1 MNTILRTICLAFCL
15 ILSVSVI
22 TSCKKGTHP
31 PATKP
36 EAQGIGTGGQAST
49 EMEGLAENDLLD
61 NAGKDDFSLMG
72 NQDDEYKKM
81 YGRSTKPLL
90 PIYFDFDQFTISAE
104 QGERLQQNA
113 RYMLEHPEVKV
124 VVEGNCDERGTS
136 EYNLA
141 LGERRAQSAREYL
154 VQIGVDPSR
163 LRTESYGEE
172 RPLFPTSGEA
182 SWAENRRDDF
192 VIEQ

>member
-90 PIYFDFDQFTISAE
+90 PIYFYVNKHLVKPYVTGWSDNVMNVQYSKDL
-104 QGERLQQNA
+104 RLD
-113 RYMLEHPEVKV
+113 
-124 VVEGNCDERGTS
+124 GG
-136 EYNLA
+136 
-141 LGERRAQSAREYL
+141 G
-154 VQIGVDPSR
+154 
-163 LRTESYGEE
+163 
-172 RPLFPTSGEA
+172 
-182 SWAENRRDDF
+182 
-192 VIEQ
+192 

>member
-49 EMEGLAENDLLD
+49 EMEGLSENDLLD

-104 QGERLQQNA
+104 QGERLQKNA
-113 RYMLEHPEVKV
+113 RYMLDHPEVKV
-124 VVEGNCDERGTS
+124 VVEGNCDERGDERVQPRPGRKTGTERQGVS
-136 EYNLA
+136 RAAGRRCISPEDRELRRGTAA
-141 LGERRAQSAREYL
+141 LPHQG
-154 VQIGVDPSR
+154 
-163 LRTESYGEE
+163 
-172 RPLFPTSGEA
+172 
-182 SWAENRRDDF
+182 
-192 VIEQ
+192 